1 MSDRIGAIDIETS
14 KSGRAASLKTLA
26 AEPRAIAD
34 IETSQLCAKGEQ
46 FTDGSVTHFVAV
58 KENERFELAA
68 AFSQLD
74 QAPTA
79 QLKMAL

>member
-1 MSDRIGAIDIETS
+1 METSELGAI
-14 KSGRAASLKTLA
+14 
-26 AEPRAIAD
+26 
-34 IETSQLCAKGEQ
+34 GEQ
-46 FTDGSVTHFVAV
+46 FTDVGVNHFVAV